1 MPYRFVQEEEQMT
14 TPTIRNRAPLVAAL
28 IILACLSG
36 GCAAD
41 HSTQRQVAEAL
52 QQKEEA
58 SIRLAKAIT
67 SYCSAH
73 TDRLDARHTC
83 IAEQRLLLL
92 HSEEPMM
99 SFSPSPLAG
108 MAVRR

>member
-1 MPYRFVQEEEQMT
+1 MT
-14 TPTIRNRAPLVAAL
+14 KPVITPPVAAAFL
-28 IILACLSG
+28 ILSCLSG

-58 SIRLAKAIT
+58 SIRLAKAIM

-73 TDRLDARHTC
+73 SNRVDARHTC

-92 HSEEPMM
+92 HSEAPMM
-99 SFSPSPLAG
+99 PLSPSPLAG
-108 MAVRR
+108 GTSARR